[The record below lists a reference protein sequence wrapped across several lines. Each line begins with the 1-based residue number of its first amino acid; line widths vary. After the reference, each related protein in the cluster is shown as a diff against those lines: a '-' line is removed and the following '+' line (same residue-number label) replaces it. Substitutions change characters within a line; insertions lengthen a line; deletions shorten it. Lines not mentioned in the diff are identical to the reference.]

1 MARMLSRGRT
11 KVAVL
16 TAEPADPAAP
26 TVTELAA
33 GIDAA
38 DLIPSSMW
46 NWTVGD
52 PTTEDD
58 TPLSSEADQEVPV
71 ADTYDLSFGVYR
83 GYLAAGGV
91 DPTGDALFEAVKER
105 GTTLWIYARK
115 TDKLSTEA
123 WAASDEI
130 YLGGEVTTSS
140 PKDVEGGYIKF
151 EVPLFPVKMQKFIAV
166 AAGA

>member
-1 MARMLSRGRT
+1 MRMLSRGRT

-16 TAEPADPAAP
+16 TTKPANPAAP
-26 TVTELAA
+26 TATELNA
-33 GIDAA
+33 GINASPF
-38 DLIPSSMW
+38 IPSSMW

-83 GYLAAGGV
+83 GFAAAGGF
-91 DPTGDALFEAVKER
+91 DATEDALFQAVKER

-115 TDKLSTEA
+115 TDKLESETWEA
-123 WAASDEI
+123 ADEI

-140 PKDVEGGYIKF
+140 PKDVEGGYIKA
-151 EVPLFPVKMQKFIAV
+151 EVPLFPVNMHKFITV
-166 AAGA
+166 GAGV